1 VACLLE
7 SIVNVQSHRRNLNN
21 RKLHWLMLHGGDRAL
36 VLLSPC
42 GGLISAA
49 DFDRSE
55 WEIVYPLFVA
65 EGLVDP
71 SDHVDR

>member
-1 VACLLE
+1 MKIDV
-7 SIVNVQSHRRNLNN
+7 SH
-21 RKLHWLMLHGGDRAL
+21 AL